1 MATENPQRLTVLKL
15 ATNKGPLAQIWLASN
30 MSNISRGSA
39 IQTHIAESAKEIA
52 KASGYGDETE
62 NVEHI
67 TLRTSGELLQGIVR
81 VYSKQATFL
90 LTDIKD
96 TLTKISTLFKTNQG
110 VHVTVSRLNTVTRVD
125 QLILEDAVTEREVL
139 VTPGLEFLDD
149 TTIPVGLMAQENSME
164 RKVQGAAPWDT
175 SLEVGRRFNPDED
188 LEHNHM
194 SSMDLDF
201 DIEEGPMTSKS
212 WEEGTRQSSHNF
224 GAHENFIQDDDFPL
238 GDAANADWDLGIT
251 ENNGQSDNSDD
262 HSVEQGRRVDGSMMS
277 EEPTDFN
284 FNLEIEKDAPM
295 DDMDLSTGS
304 LLEPQQSKQ
313 IRRRR
318 NSQLLNTKNIQLD
331 EETENSESPTSSN
344 NYNQQGSSNSL
355 TAQRVNITTK
365 RLWSE
370 LAENMAYLPDS
381 IFKNFLS
388 YNSLKKRKV
397 QNIIE
402 GSIEEPELNMSL
414 DLNEDVISNAAVSDG
429 SFNDLDE
436 DVAGFEPIDA
446 DLSEAPFLEE
456 DLASTNT
463 GSVETTT
470 QTEKV
475 RLVSGEVASKATVQ
489 MAEILRREITAEKEV
504 MFTNVLR
511 HQLNTSSENITRRE
525 ASKGFFDILSLA
537 TEGCVD
543 LKQKETFG
551 NIVIDAKPA
560 LFERFITA

>member
-52 KASGYGDETE
+52 KASGYGDENE
-62 NVEHI
+62 SVEHI

-238 GDAANADWDLGIT
+238 DDAANVDWDLGIT

-284 FNLEIEKDAPM
+284 FNLDIEKDAPM
-295 DDMDLSTGS
+295 DDMDISTDSIVG
-304 LLEPQQSKQ
+304 LQQSKQ
-313 IRRRR
+313 TRRRR
-318 NSQLLNTKNIQLD
+318 NSQLTNTKNIQLD
-331 EETENSESPTSSN
+331 EETEYSESSTSSN
-344 NYNQQGSSNSL
+344 NYKQGGLDNSP
-355 TAQRVNITTK
+355 TAQRVNLTTK
-365 RLWSE
+365 RLWSD
-370 LAENMAYLPDS
+370 LAESMAYLPDS

-388 YNSLKKRKV
+388 YDSLKKRRV
-397 QNIIE
+397 QNMID

-414 DLNEDVISNAAVSDG
+414 DLNEDVISNPATSDG

-436 DVAGFEPIDA
+436 DAAEFEPIDA
-446 DLSEAPFLEE
+446 DLNEAPLLEE
-456 DLASTNT
+456 DLANT
-463 GSVETTT
+463 SAGSEETTT

-489 MAEILRREITAEKEV
+489 MAEILRKEITEEKEV
-504 MFTNVLR
+504 IFTNVLR
-511 HQLNTSSENITRRE
+511 NQLNTSSENITRRE

-537 TEGCVD
+537 TEGCID
-543 LKQKETFG
+543 LNQEETFG
-551 NIVIDAKPA
+551 SIMIDAKPP